1 MRIYLI
7 KQFSDESWNEVL
19 PVNNWYE
26 GELTPTIYNTQT
38 LQPAPPS
45 YIVKCSDGKFR
56 KVGGE
61 SLQPAPPSYIVKC
74 SDGKFRKVGG
84 EYFLTKEEWREKQ
97 LNQILSVS
105 L

>member
-7 KQFSDESWNEVL
+7 KEFWDENWKEVL

-26 GELTPTIYNTQT
+26 GELTTTIYDPQT

-45 YIVKCSDGKFR
+45 YIIKCSDGKFR
-56 KVGGE
+56 K
-61 SLQPAPPSYIVKC
+61 A
-74 SDGKFRKVGG
+74 DGDHFI
-84 EYFLTKEEWREKQ
+84 TQEEWRERQ